1 MRWWSAAFA
10 LTTGAC
16 ILAAWPLAL
25 NPPPFTLHGYYI
37 RLPVY
42 AVLSGLAVVGI
53 TTRWLALPKWLIG
66 CLAAYGLLL
75 LAQFAV
81 PGWRLLSIVEAA
93 CFPLLALGIAYLDD
107 RDEGKIAA
115 ALALCWC
122 LQVGYGTLAVVT
134 EETVIGTCG
143 NRNWFAT
150 CVLATAPWAGY
161 MLRTLPRGLRWS
173 GWCVISCGSLM
184 MLRLADSRAALLAL
198 LAALGALALGKLP
211 LRARWGA
218 GTMVVIVALAAGT
231 QLVPK
236 LAKQDMRPALWQT
249 AAHMVADHPLLGVG
263 VGRYEL
269 HAPQQTL
276 KTDYQLRYDAAD
288 VTRHPHNETLNI
300 AATRGI
306 PAAVL
311 WLILCVSVVACIAD
325 PNPIRKLAFVSCVA
339 LLVHGQLDRI
349 QAIAPTDLIAFTCI
363 GLCWRRFANSAKPQ
377 ALAWVED
384 YRLLSTCLGLCL
396 LASVGLLS
404 HRVLSTGTA
413 TLRAKLYQK
422 SGQAHE
428 AIREFRS
435 AFAEDPTNHN
445 LLYEGGAL
453 AMQQRDPDL
462 AMPLLLQCERLA
474 PDFAHLQRYLGLA
487 FMMSGDPLSARP
499 HYQRETELYPWMLS
513 GWQERYWNAHACGET
528 AELHDVSERLRE
540 LYAYR
545 GKFWWP
551 DRKKSLELWA
561 VALNSGDAKA
571 AAQAMRDWPP
581 LHQKARPERFADPA
595 LGRLLS
601 DLRPSTELAH
611 GGFHEIDA
619 EWWLALLARARNI
632 RSTDTTNDLHQLLA
646 QCTVTEQDTRAP
658 DQMVNGAGPA
668 ESCAVFAIWMLADA
682 PPLLV
687 AGDGWL
693 GWLREDHM
701 LVIEHGGAGWDVRP
715 ESAEFAPE
723 FPANLLLLPQSFF
736 LRNLLLFTIQ
746 KARAP
751 TLFPTPFAGELEPG
765 KAWLETE
772 QSWQSERPFEGVYLP
787 PFEALLTR

>member
-1 MRWWSAAFA
+1 MGGRLQTA
-10 LTTGAC
+10 L
-16 ILAAWPLAL
+16 
-25 NPPPFTLHGYYI
+25 Y
-37 RLPVY
+37 
-42 AVLSGLAVVGI
+42 
-53 TTRWLALPKWLIG
+53 
-66 CLAAYGLLL
+66 
-75 LAQFAV
+75 V
-81 PGWRLLSIVEAA
+81 PGPVPAGQRWPTEPPRAQHRN
-93 CFPLLALGIAYLDD
+93 
-107 RDEGKIAA
+107 RD
-115 ALALCWC
+115 
-122 LQVGYGTLAVVT
+122 
-134 EETVIGTCG
+134 
-143 NRNWFAT
+143 
-150 CVLATAPWAGY
+150 APA
-161 MLRTLPRGLRWS
+161 P
-173 GWCVISCGSLM
+173 SC
-184 MLRLADSRAALLAL
+184 
-198 LAALGALALGKLP
+198 
-211 LRARWGA
+211 
-218 GTMVVIVALAAGT
+218 
-231 QLVPK
+231 
-236 LAKQDMRPALWQT
+236 
-249 AAHMVADHPLLGVG
+249 
-263 VGRYEL
+263 
-269 HAPQQTL
+269 
-276 KTDYQLRYDAAD
+276 
-288 VTRHPHNETLNI
+288 
-300 AATRGI
+300 
-306 PAAVL
+306 
-311 WLILCVSVVACIAD
+311 
-325 PNPIRKLAFVSCVA
+325 IRKVA
-339 LLVHGQLDRI
+339 K
-349 QAIAPTDLIAFTCI
+349 PMK
-363 GLCWRRFANSAKPQ
+363 RFANF
-377 ALAWVED
+377 
-384 YRLLSTCLGLCL
+384 
-396 LASVGLLS
+396 GLLS
-404 HRVLSTGTA
+404 PKTPQIT
-413 TLRAKLYQK
+413 
-422 SGQAHE
+422 
-428 AIREFRS
+428 
-435 AFAEDPTNHN
+435 N

-513 GWQERYWNAHACGET
+513 GLAGAVLERPCVRET

-723 FPANLLLLPQSFF
+723 FPREFIAAAAVIFSAQPAAVYDSESSRPDSIPNAVCGGTRARKGLAGDGAIL
-736 LRNLLLFTIQ
+736 
-746 KARAP
+746 AVRAP
-751 TLFPTPFAGELEPG
+751 IRGRLSAAFRGVVDEMSMRVLGVARLGPQPMMRRSKLRGANAG
-765 KAWLETE
+765 
-772 QSWQSERPFEGVYLP
+772 
-787 PFEALLTR
+787 